1 MTSLFNDNENI
12 ACESCGKVIM
22 REMSFNSIK
31 LFTVTINGKHWTR
44 GREPVQALGYSKH
57 TKTAHVIK
65 DLCTAE
71 NIRQKDQ
78 LISVLS
84 DSTPVLWPADSQ
96 KYDLYINEQGM
107 YELAFTSQ
115 QKEAKEF
122 RKYCFNTLFPQIRQ
136 KLVDIDLESSNRQH
150 QLAIEDIGR
159 EQQQRI
165 EQNESTIAI
174 LNDDLDESQREYA
187 ILEYK
192 YEQLEYRAVPYLEDP
207 KKDNGIVV
215 IQKNNGDEYPYI
227 AICGQQGYVA
237 QKIKNKLIDFPNGQ
251 IVVLAE
257 TGTAIVHYNFLRERG
272 CIEVNPDR
280 VRHFRLGTMTHQQLL
295 YLEEA

>member
-44 GREPVQALGYSKH
+44 AKEICKALEYKKT
-57 TKTAHVIK
+57 TKTGDVIRSN
-65 DLCTAE
+65 CSCE
-71 NIRQKDQ
+71 NITNKYQ
-78 LISVLS
+78 LSGLVFET
-84 DSTPVLWPADSQ
+84 TPVLWPADSQ

-150 QLAIEDIGR
+150 QLAIEDMGR

-165 EQNESTIAI
+165 EQNYFFNFFIAI
-174 LNDDLDESQREYA
+174 FIS
-187 ILEYK
+187 YK
-192 YEQLEYRAVPYLEDP
+192 NLLHE
-207 KKDNGIVV
+207 I
-215 IQKNNGDEYPYI
+215 I
-227 AICGQQGYVA
+227 
-237 QKIKNKLIDFPNGQ
+237 KI
-251 IVVLAE
+251 
-257 TGTAIVHYNFLRERG
+257 Y
-272 CIEVNPDR
+272 
-280 VRHFRLGTMTHQQLL
+280 
-295 YLEEA
+295 

>member
-1 MTSLFNDNENI
+1 MTGALVPFTFNDTN
-12 ACESCGKVIM
+12 
-22 REMSFNSIK
+22 

-78 LISVLS
+78 LIGVLS

-96 KYDLYINEQGM
+96 QYDLYINEQGM
-107 YELAFTSQ
+107 YELVFKSEQ
-115 QKEAKEF
+115 NLAKDF
-122 RKYCFNTLFPQIRQ
+122 QDYCCNTLFPQIRQ
-136 KLVDIDLESSNRQH
+136 KLVDIDLESSNRRH
-150 QLAIEDIGR
+150 QLAIEDMGR
-159 EQQQRI
+159 EHQQAI
-165 EQNESTIAI
+165 ESKDTALAM

-187 ILEYK
+187 ILEYR
-192 YEQLEYRAVPYLEDP
+192 YEQLETRAVPYLEDP
-207 KKDNGIVV
+207 KKDNSMVV

-237 QKIKNKLIDFPNGQ
+237 QKIQNKLIDFPNGQ

-257 TGTAIVHYNFLRERG
+257 TPNAICHYNYLRERG
-272 CIEVNPDR
+272 CIEANPEG
-280 VRHFRLGTMTHQQLL
+280 VRHFRLGRNLRHQDLL
-295 YLEEA
+295 GIQDA

>member
-12 ACESCGKVIM
+12 ACESCGKVIV

-44 GREPVQALGYSKH
+44 AKEICKSLKYEK
-57 TKTAHVIK
+57 KTGNVIRDHVSN
-65 DLCTAE
+65 E
-71 NIRQKDQ
+71 NTRYKCDF
-78 LISVLS
+78 ISVPETG
-84 DSTPVLWPADSQ
+84 TPVLWPADSQ

-107 YELAFTSQ
+107 YELVCKSEQ
-115 QKEAKEF
+115 NLAKDF
-122 RKYCFNTLFPQIRQ
+122 QDYCFNVMFPQIRNHFEQ
-136 KLVDIDLESSNRQH
+136 LAINVKDREH

-257 TGTAIVHYNFLRERG
+257 TGNAIVHYNFLRERG

>member
-1 MTSLFNDNENI
+1 MS
-12 ACESCGKVIM
+12 KVCM
-22 REMSFNSIK
+22 NWHLPANKRKQKSF
-31 LFTVTINGKHWTR
+31 
-44 GREPVQALGYSKH
+44 E
-57 TKTAHVIK
+57 
-65 DLCTAE
+65 
-71 NIRQKDQ
+71 
-78 LISVLS
+78 
-84 DSTPVLWPADSQ
+84 
-96 KYDLYINEQGM
+96 
-107 YELAFTSQ
+107 
-115 QKEAKEF
+115 
-122 RKYCFNTLFPQIRQ
+122 KYCFNTLFPQIRQ

-215 IQKNNGDEYPYI
+215 IKKNNGDEYPYI

-257 TGTAIVHYNFLRERG
+257 TGNAIVHYNFLRERG

>member
-1 MTSLFNDNENI
+1 MTSSLVSFTFNDT
-12 ACESCGKVIM
+12 
-22 REMSFNSIK
+22 K
-31 LFTVTINGKHWTR
+31 LFTVTVDGKHWTR

-122 RKYCFNTLFPQIRQ
+122 GKYCFNTLFPQIRQ

-150 QLAIEDIGR
+150 QLAIEDMGR

-187 ILEYK
+187 VLEYK
-192 YEQLEYRAVPYLEDP
+192 YEQLEYRAVPYLENP

-257 TGTAIVHYNFLRERG
+257 TPNAICHYNWLRERG
-272 CIEVNPDR
+272 CIIVNPDR

-295 YLEEA
+295 YL